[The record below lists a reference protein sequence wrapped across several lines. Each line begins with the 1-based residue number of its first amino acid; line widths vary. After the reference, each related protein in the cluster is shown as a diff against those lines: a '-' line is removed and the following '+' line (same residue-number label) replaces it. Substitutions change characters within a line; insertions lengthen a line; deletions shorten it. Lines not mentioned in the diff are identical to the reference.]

1 MCKKTEE
8 LVANQFEKLTG
19 VTGNHSDVMNLE
31 VYAQKR
37 EPLTQLL
44 RQVLPDLRISTS
56 LGLVK
61 VSDFAAYIE
70 RQEEKKDAFFKQGL
84 AIVREITGKEYGL
97 DDDLYH
103 ELRPDED
110 VHGTNEYL
118 SQESRYFL
126 TADKVYRALS
136 VGLKG
141 EKRAYY
147 PPTSLL
153 EKAKNIREIIDLYY
167 RRGRF

>member
-1 MCKKTEE
+1 MCKQTEE
-8 LVANQFEKLTG
+8 LVASQFEKLTG

-84 AIVREITGKEYGL
+84 VIVREITGKEYGL

-103 ELRPDED
+103 ELRPDEST
-110 VHGTNEYL
+110 HGTNEYL
-118 SQESRYFL
+118 SQQSRYFIK
-126 TADKVYRALS
+126 ANKVYQALS

-141 EKRAYY
+141 ARSAYY

-153 EKAKNIREIIDLYY
+153 EKAKTIREVIDFYY

>member
-1 MCKKTEE
+1 MCKQTEE

-19 VTGNHSDVMNLE
+19 VTGNSAEVMNLE

-37 EPLTQLL
+37 ESLKQML

-61 VSDFAAYIE
+61 VSDFAAYVE
-70 RQEEKKDAFFKQGL
+70 RQEEKKNAFFKQGL
-84 AIVREITGKEYGL
+84 AIVQEVTGKEYGL
-97 DDDLYH
+97 DDDLYS
-103 ELRPDED
+103 ELRPDEE

-118 SQESRYFL
+118 SQETKYFL
-126 TADKVYRALS
+126 HANKVYQALS
-136 VGLKG
+136 LGLKG
-141 EKRAYY
+141 SKRAYY
-147 PPTSLL
+147 PPVSLL
-153 EKAKNIREIIDLYY
+153 EKAKNIRWIIDLYY